1 MQTTVTVSSLHF
13 SPILVKSR
21 CFSTISPIVRGLS
34 VLEDGWDTTGCPV
47 LAAEA
52 VALVLTAASFASF
65 CVFAVG
71 ASSKDQI

>member
-1 MQTTVTVSSLHF
+1 MQSSVIVPFLHF
-13 SPILVKSR
+13 SPILDKSR

-34 VLEDGWDTTGCPV
+34 VLEDGVDATG
-47 LAAEA
+47 AAEA
-52 VALVLTAASFASF
+52 VALALAAASFANAASF